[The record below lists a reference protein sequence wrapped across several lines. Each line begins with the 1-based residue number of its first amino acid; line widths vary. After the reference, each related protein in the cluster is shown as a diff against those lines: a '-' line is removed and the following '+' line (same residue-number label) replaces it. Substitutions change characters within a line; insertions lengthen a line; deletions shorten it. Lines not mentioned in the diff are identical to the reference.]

1 MLMNRTHS
9 NAMRL
14 AQRLALA
21 FLLLAGTAGLV
32 LSGAETP
39 VLHGTVERIKV
50 HGKSLEGNLEGD
62 SADRDVSVYLPPSY
76 KSHPHD
82 RYPVV
87 YLLHGYTDNDDNW
100 FGAKHLF
107 VDAPAAFDKV
117 ISAGA
122 AREMIVVMPNAYT
135 AYMGSMYSNSVTT
148 GDWEAFLARDLVSYV
163 DAHYRTIPNRMS
175 RGLAGHSMGGYGT
188 IRLGMKFPDVFS
200 SIYVL
205 SACCLEP
212 SLSVESPS
220 LVNAEG
226 IRSAA
231 DLAKADFGTRAMI
244 ASAAAWS
251 PNPTNAPLFFDLPWL
266 DGKLQPQVARK
277 WDANAPLAM
286 LDQYV
291 PNLKKLHAIAGDV
304 GTKDGLM
311 ASNQELDRSL
321 TTYGIAHTFET
332 YDGTHVSGIQD
343 RLGKKVLPF
352 FSTNLTFG
360 PAHHPV
366 KGKTR

>member
-1 MLMNRTHS
+1 MKSTRSRTR
-9 NAMRL
+9 RL
-14 AQRLALA
+14 VERLALA
-21 FLLLAGTAGLV
+21 FVLLAGAAGLV
-32 LSGAETP
+32 LSADKP
-39 VLHGTVERIKV
+39 SQRGTVERIKV
-50 HGKSLEGNLEGD
+50 HGQSLEGNLEGD
-62 SADRDVSVYLPPSY
+62 SADRDVSVYLPPGY
-76 KSHPHD
+76 KTHSHE

-87 YLLHGYTDNDDNW
+87 YLLHGYLDNDDNW

-107 VDAPAAFDKV
+107 VDAPAAFDKA
-117 ISAGA
+117 ISAGT

-148 GDWEAFLARDLVSYV
+148 GDWEAFIARDLVAYM
-163 DAHYRTIPNRMS
+163 DAHYRTIPDRMS

-188 IRLGMKFPDVFS
+188 IRLGMKFPEVFS

-205 SACCLEP
+205 SACCLAP
-212 SLSVESPS
+212 ALNSESPA
-220 LVNAEG
+220 LVSAEG

-251 PNPTNAPLFFDLPWL
+251 PDPKNAPLFFDLPWVN
-266 DGKLQPQVARK
+266 GKLQPQVAQK

-291 PNLKKLHAIAGDV
+291 PNLKRLHAIAGDV
-304 GTKDGLM
+304 GTKDSLM
-311 ASNQELDRSL
+311 ASNEELDRSL

-343 RLGKKVLPF
+343 RLERKVLPF
-352 FSTNLTFG
+352 FSSNLSFSR
-360 PAHHPV
+360 ARRSANE
-366 KGKTR
+366 KAR